1 MDYFKEWLRVIDVM
15 DQDNTY
21 KAAWGRAIIECIV
34 SENYEVVQEK
44 YVLHEYEIVQ
54 KLMKYYWNQIAYFHL
69 SQGPATKIEKQIN
82 AMKMTFLKSRRNK
95 VIPWYDKVESDL
107 KRNPQVFENIIK
119 KFMTLSSKD
128 FAIKFSHVKRDR
140 ISLYEIDAK
149 LKRLIFTKNQ
159 VSSILSNQNIL
170 IDLIHFKWANV
181 LETYNKSP
189 NIIKKVIGSIKYR
202 FRTCQTLKQRN
213 LLIQYYHLEGVHD
226 FYTNEPVEM
235 SEMVIDYVIP
245 YNFIY
250 SCDIWNLVICSK
262 ETLKK
267 RNHRLPTKHEIEK
280 LNIRNRDL
288 LDLIKHT
295 HLSDRYDLENCIKN
309 NLVTRYFADIE
320 GEYK

>member
-34 SENYEVVQEK
+34 SENYEINQEK
-44 YVLHEYEIVQ
+44 YILHEYEIVQ
-54 KLMKYYWNQIAYFHL
+54 KLMKYYWNQIAYFQL

-82 AMKMTFLKSRRNK
+82 SMRQTFLKSKRNK
-95 VIPWYDKVESDL
+95 VIHWYDKVESDL

-140 ISLYEIDAK
+140 INLYDIDAK
-149 LKRLIFTKNQ
+149 LKQVIFTKNQ
-159 VSSILSNQNIL
+159 IDSILNNQEIL
-170 IDLIHFKWANV
+170 IDLIHYKWAKI

-189 NIIKKVIGSIKYR
+189 NIIKKVVGATKYR
-202 FRTCQTLKQRN
+202 FKTCQTTKQRN
-213 LLIQYYHLEGVHD
+213 LLIQYYHLEGVRD
-226 FYTNEPVEM
+226 FYTNELVDIQNI
-235 SEMVIDYVIP
+235 VIDYVIP

-267 RNHRLPTKHEIEK
+267 RNNQLPTKQEIEQLNTRNEK
-280 LNIRNRDL
+280 LL
-288 LDLIKHT
+288 SLIKHT